1 MGRQNPELSSP
12 SLWVML
18 EPPSTAQP
26 AEQQLRR
33 AGGRQHRKALLGA
46 EQGPHNTKK
55 KVLRIE
61 KAVFKRTKAV
71 EGDGRSC
78 VSVIWS
84 ASP

>member
-1 MGRQNPELSSP
+1 MDETHTRA
-12 SLWVML
+12 
-18 EPPSTAQP
+18 PSTAQP

-33 AGGRQHRKALLGA
+33 AGGRQHRTALPGA

-71 EGDGRSC
+71 EGDGRSW